1 MKCELIQYQL
11 GAYTA
16 GELPHESSLFIEQH
30 LRTCPAC
37 QAWHKEVQ
45 EMALI
50 WQQPGETNDFPD
62 LTADIMDEIRQLP
75 PLYTRQT
82 SRLKPRIP
90 EDR

>member
-45 EMALI
+45 EMALS
-50 WQQPGETNDFPD
+50 GNSLAKRTTFP
-62 LTADIMDEIRQLP
+62 I
-75 PLYTRQT
+75 
-82 SRLKPRIP
+82 
-90 EDR
+90 